1 MSKEFI
7 VGFILFIIC
16 INELD
21 DLTAHSL
28 RKIGDDANIIDGRTS
43 VQRNTDRLKSG
54 QQKKQEERSS
64 MQSGASLITSTN
76 C

>member
-54 QQKKQEERSS
+54 QQKNRKSEVLCRVVQ
-64 MQSGASLITSTN
+64 A
-76 C
+76 